1 MAKKNDI
8 FDDFLNKNFGEEPVK
23 IEKPVGGERT
33 TTSEDREAIAKA
45 AEEERKSVQE
55 ETTVGDGAAVSR
67 GPGRPKNEGRGPV
80 RNMNFLLE
88 DNIRYDLEMLKVRQH
103 RSSLTELLNEA
114 IVDLFRKYKVE
125 GY

>member
-8 FDDFLNKNFGEEPVK
+8 FDDFLNKSFGDGPVK

-33 TTSEDREAIAKA
+33 TSSEDREAIAKA
-45 AEEERKSVQE
+45 AEGEKRPVSEEAKVVE
-55 ETTVGDGAAVSR
+55 EPVAGR
-67 GPGRPKNEGRGPV
+67 GPGRPKTEGRGPV
-80 RNMNFLLE
+80 RNMNFLIE
-88 DNIRYDLEMLKVRQH
+88 DSLRYDLEMLKVRQH

-114 IVDLFRKYKVE
+114 IVDLLKKYKVE